1 MAEEARVFFLRKRR
15 ERAEDTERRALLEGL
30 GQTRSLIAQAYA
42 GFNAAKDPDLIE
54 SYVFEINAL
63 QARYS
68 YLLRRV
74 KELDG
79 EAQAQP
85 GYLRGEPA
93 AKGLAEES
101 WEGMAVE
108 TLLNALPWIV
118 GGLIL
123 ILLLAALRRPLE
135 WLVRL
140 AARTGVGLA
149 ALWALSG
156 VGGLVGLHLGVN
168 LVNALVLGV
177 LGVPGFGLLLMLN
190 WALAV

>member
-1 MAEEARVFFLRKRR
+1 MGNQKQRRRRYGGGGQSVFPAERR

-85 GYLRGEPA
+85 G
-93 AKGLAEES
+93 
-101 WEGMAVE
+101 
-108 TLLNALPWIV
+108 
-118 GGLIL
+118 
-123 ILLLAALRRPLE
+123 
-135 WLVRL
+135 
-140 AARTGVGLA
+140 
-149 ALWALSG
+149 
-156 VGGLVGLHLGVN
+156 
-168 LVNALVLGV
+168 
-177 LGVPGFGLLLMLN
+177 
-190 WALAV
+190 